1 MSKVIK
7 QMQMNVLKNDFKDVR
22 DLVVLNV
29 VGLSAINTNSLR
41 LALRKKGIRLQVV
54 KNSLAQRVFRDYGIE
69 MNDAWAGATTIAW
82 GSTSVAELSKEVETV
97 RKKHDKH
104 IKVKT
109 AVADGQEVAF
119 ALALKMP
126 TRVEAIG
133 NVLALAMSPGAQIA
147 AAILAPAGSL
157 LSQIQGIKDMQKE
170 EEESPAPAPA
180 A

>member
-29 VGLSAINTNSLR
+29 VGLSAINTNSIR

-54 KNSLAQRVFRDYGIE
+54 KNSLARRVFRDYGIE
-69 MNDAWAGATTIAW
+69 IKDAWAGATTIAW
-82 GSTSVAELSKEVETV
+82 GSTSVAELSKEVQTV
-97 RKKHDKH
+97 VKKHEKQ

-109 AVADGQEVAF
+109 AVADGTEVPF
-119 ALALKMP
+119 EMALKMP
-126 TRVEAIG
+126 TRSEAIA

-147 AAILAPAGSL
+147 AAVLAPGGSL
-157 LSQIQGIKDMQKE
+157 VSAIQGIKDMKKDE
-170 EEESPAPAPA
+170 EAPTPVPA